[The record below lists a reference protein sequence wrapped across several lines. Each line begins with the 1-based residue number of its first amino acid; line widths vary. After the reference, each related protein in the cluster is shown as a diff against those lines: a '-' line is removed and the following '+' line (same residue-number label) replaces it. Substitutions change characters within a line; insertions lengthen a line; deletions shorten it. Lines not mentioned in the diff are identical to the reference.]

1 MVREHSYIVTVR
13 EKDKETSEEESED
26 YLRRTLLSKIVS
38 FFVGGDLSVQVKYV
52 SSQEIENPTG
62 RLEGL

>member
-1 MVREHSYIVTVR
+1 MVREQSYIVTVR

-38 FFVGGDLSVQVKYV
+38 FLW
-52 SSQEIENPTG
+52 EET
-62 RLEGL
+62 